1 MEFTGSQT
9 IAASREHVWRGLN
22 DATVLQACVPG
33 CEAFTAESDDEFKA
47 VVVASV
53 GPVKA
58 RFKGTLLLS
67 DRDAPNGYKIAGQG
81 EGGIAGFGKM
91 TATVT
96 LADAEEGGTLL
107 TYVAEA
113 QVGGKLAQIGSRLV
127 TSVANKL
134 AAEFFKRFNTTMSA
148 TMSEGSN
155 ASAEEP
161 SAAAAK

>member
-9 IAASREHVWRGLN
+9 IAASREQVWQGLN
-22 DATVLQACVPG
+22 DPAVLQECIPG
-33 CEAFTAESDDEFKA
+33 CEAFTAESEDEYKA

-58 RFKGTLLLS
+58 RFKGTLELS
-67 DRDAPNGYKIAGQG
+67 ERDAPNGYRILGQG

-96 LADAEEGGTLL
+96 LADAEDGTLL

-134 AAEFFKRFNTTMSA
+134 AAEFFKRFNA
-148 TMSEGSN
+148 TL
-155 ASAEEP
+155 
-161 SAAAAK
+161 SAANEPAAE

>member
-9 IAASREHVWRGLN
+9 IAASREHVWNGLN
-22 DATVLQACVPG
+22 DAAVLQACVPG
-33 CEAFTAESDDEFKA
+33 CEAFTAESADEFKA

-67 DRDAPNGYKIAGQG
+67 ERNAPNGYKIEGQG

-91 TATVT
+91 TAIVT
-96 LADAEEGGTLL
+96 LADAEAGGTLL
-107 TYVAEA
+107 TYVAQA

-134 AAEFFKRFNTTMSA
+134 AAEFFKRFNATMSA
-148 TMSEGSN
+148 PAETVE
-155 ASAEEP
+155 AS
-161 SAAAAK
+161 K

>member
-9 IAASREHVWRGLN
+9 IAASREQVWKGLN
-22 DATVLQACVPG
+22 DPLVLQACVPG
-33 CEAFTAESDDEFKA
+33 CESFTAESEDEFKA
-47 VVVASV
+47 VVVAAV

-58 RFKGTLLLS
+58 KFKGTLLLS
-67 DRDAPNGYKIAGQG
+67 ERDGPNGYRIAGQG

-91 TATVT
+91 TAVVT
-96 LADAEEGGTLL
+96 LADADEGTLL

-148 TMSEGSN
+148 TMSAGQGMEQVGHG
-155 ASAEEP
+155 
-161 SAAAAK
+161 

>member
-9 IAASREHVWRGLN
+9 IAATREQVWTGLN
-22 DATVLQACVPG
+22 DAAVLQACVPG
-33 CEAFTAESDDEFKA
+33 CEEFVAQGDDEYKA
-47 VVVASV
+47 VVVAKV

-67 DRDAPNGYKIAGQG
+67 DRNGPNGYRIAGQG

-96 LADAEEGGTLL
+96 LSDAEAGGTLL

-134 AAEFFKRFNTTMSA
+134 AAEFFERFNATMSA
-148 TMSEGSN
+148 AAEN
-155 ASAEEP
+155 AG
-161 SAAAAK
+161 AA

>member
-9 IAASREHVWRGLN
+9 IAATREQVWKGLN
-22 DATVLQACVPG
+22 DVAVLRACVPG
-33 CEAFTAESDDEFKA
+33 CEEFVAQSDDEFKA

-67 DRDAPNGYKIAGQG
+67 ERDGPNGYRIAGQG

-134 AAEFFKRFNTTMSA
+134 AAEFFKRFNSTMSA
-148 TMSEGSN
+148 TTADAGT
-155 ASAEEP
+155 AH
-161 SAAAAK
+161 

>member
-9 IAASREHVWRGLN
+9 IAASREQVWQGLN
-22 DATVLQACVPG
+22 DAAVLQECIPG
-33 CEAFTAESDDEFKA
+33 CEAFTAENADEYKA

-58 RFKGTLLLS
+58 RFKGTLELS
-67 DRDAPNGYKIAGQG
+67 ERDAPNGYRIVGQG

-96 LADAEEGGTLL
+96 LADAEDGTLL

-134 AAEFFKRFNTTMSA
+134 AAEFFKRFNTTL
-148 TMSEGSN
+148 
-155 ASAEEP
+155 
-161 SAAAAK
+161 SAANEPAAD

>member
-9 IAASREHVWRGLN
+9 IAASREQVWNGLN
-22 DATVLQACVPG
+22 DAAVLQACVPG
-33 CEAFTAESDDEFKA
+33 CEAFTAESADEFKA

-67 DRDAPNGYKIAGQG
+67 ERNAPNGYKIEGQG

-96 LADAEEGGTLL
+96 LADAEEGGTVLN
-107 TYVAEA
+107 YVAEA

-127 TSVANKL
+127 SSVANKL
-134 AAEFFKRFNTTMSA
+134 ATEFFKRFNTMMSA
-148 TMSEGSN
+148 P
-155 ASAEEP
+155 AE
-161 SAAAAK
+161 ADAAK

>member
-9 IAASREHVWRGLN
+9 IAASREQVWQGLN
-22 DATVLQACVPG
+22 DAAVLQECIPG
-33 CEAFTAESDDEFKA
+33 CEAFTAENDDEYKA

-58 RFKGTLLLS
+58 RFKGTLELS
-67 DRDAPNGYKIAGQG
+67 ERDAPNGYRIVGQG

-96 LADAEEGGTLL
+96 LADAEDGTLL

-134 AAEFFKRFNTTMSA
+134 AAEFFKRFNA
-148 TMSEGSN
+148 TL
-155 ASAEEP
+155 
-161 SAAAAK
+161 SAANEAAAD

>member
-1 MEFTGSQT
+1 MEFTGSQI
-9 IAASREHVWRGLN
+9 IAASREVVWKGLN
-22 DATVLQACVPG
+22 EAAVLQACVPG
-33 CEAFTAESDDEFKA
+33 CEAFTPVSDDEFTA

-58 RFKGTLLLS
+58 RFKGSLVLS
-67 DRDAPNGYKIAGQG
+67 ERIEGEGYRIAGQG

-96 LADAEEGGTLL
+96 LADAEEGTLL

-134 AAEFFKRFNTTMSA
+134 AAEFFKRFNA
-148 TMSEGSN
+148 NVSE
-155 ASAEEP
+155 AVAR
-161 SAAAAK
+161 

>member
-9 IAASREHVWRGLN
+9 IAASREQVWLGLN
-22 DATVLQACVPG
+22 DAAVLQECIPG
-33 CEAFTAESDDEFKA
+33 CEAFTAENDDAYKA

-58 RFKGTLLLS
+58 RFKGTLELS
-67 DRDAPNGYKIAGQG
+67 ERDAPNGYRIVGQG

-96 LADAEEGGTLL
+96 LADAGDGTLL

-134 AAEFFKRFNTTMSA
+134 AAEFFKRFNA
-148 TMSEGSN
+148 TL
-155 ASAEEP
+155 
-161 SAAAAK
+161 SAASETAAD

>member
-9 IAASREHVWRGLN
+9 IAATREQVWKGLN
-22 DATVLQACVPG
+22 DAAVLQACVPG
-33 CEAFTAESDDEFKA
+33 CEEFIAQNEDEYKA

-58 RFKGTLLLS
+58 RFKGTLALS
-67 DRDAPNGYKIAGQG
+67 ERDGPNGYRIAGQG

-96 LADAEEGGTLL
+96 LADADQGGTLL

-134 AAEFFKRFNTTMSA
+134 AAEFFKRFNATMSA
-148 TMSEGSN
+148 GPDATEAAN
-155 ASAEEP
+155 AGTAH
-161 SAAAAK
+161 

>member
-9 IAASREHVWRGLN
+9 IAAAREQVWRGLN
-22 DATVLQACVPG
+22 DAAVLQACVPG

-47 VVVASV
+47 VVVAAV

-58 RFKGTLLLS
+58 RFKGTLSLS
-67 DRDAPNGYKIAGQG
+67 ERDAPNGYKIAGQG

-96 LADAEEGGTLL
+96 LADAEEDGGTLL

-134 AAEFFKRFNTTMSA
+134 AAEFFKRFNATMSA
-148 TMSEGSN
+148 T
-155 ASAEEP
+155 AEE
-161 SAAAAK
+161 AGAAK

>member
-9 IAASREHVWRGLN
+9 IAASREQVWQGLN
-22 DATVLQACVPG
+22 DATVLQECIPG
-33 CEAFTAESDDEFKA
+33 CEAFTAENEDEYKA

-58 RFKGTLLLS
+58 RFKGTLELS
-67 DRDAPNGYKIAGQG
+67 ERDAPNGYRIVGQG

-96 LADAEEGGTLL
+96 LADAEDGTLL

-134 AAEFFKRFNTTMSA
+134 AAEFFKRFNETL
-148 TMSEGSN
+148 
-155 ASAEEP
+155 
-161 SAAAAK
+161 SAANEPAAE

>member
-9 IAASREHVWRGLN
+9 IAASREQVWQGLN
-22 DATVLQACVPG
+22 DASVLQGCVPG
-33 CEAFTAESDDEFKA
+33 CESFEAESEDRYKA

-58 RFKGTLLLS
+58 RFKGTLDLS
-67 DRDAPNGYKIAGQG
+67 DRDAPNGYRIVGQG

-96 LADAEEGGTLL
+96 LADAEDGTLL
-107 TYVAEA
+107 TYVAQA

-127 TSVANKL
+127 SSVANKL
-134 AAEFFKRFNTTMSA
+134 AAEFFKRFNA
-148 TMSEGSN
+148 TLTATSQ
-155 ASAEEP
+155 
-161 SAAAAK
+161 SAAQ

>member
-9 IAASREHVWRGLN
+9 ITAPRELVWKGLN
-22 DATVLQACVPG
+22 DAAVLQACVPG
-33 CEAFTAESDDEFKA
+33 CEAFTPVSDDEYAA

-58 RFKGTLLLS
+58 RFKGTLVLS
-67 DRDAPNGYKIAGQG
+67 ERIELEGYKIVGGG

-96 LADAEEGGTLL
+96 LADAAEGTLL
-107 TYVAEA
+107 TYVADA

-134 AAEFFKRFNTTMSA
+134 ATEFFKRFNTNI
-148 TMSEGSN
+148 SE
-155 ASAEEP
+155 AVV
-161 SAAAAK
+161 K

>member
-9 IAASREHVWRGLN
+9 IAASREQVWNGLN
-22 DATVLQACVPG
+22 DAAVLQACVPG
-33 CEAFTAESDDEFKA
+33 CEAFTAESADEFKA

-67 DRDAPNGYKIAGQG
+67 ERNAPNGYKIEGQG

-134 AAEFFKRFNTTMSA
+134 AAEFFKRFNTTMS
-148 TMSEGSN
+148 EGSH

>member
-9 IAASREHVWRGLN
+9 IAASREQVWQGLN
-22 DATVLQACVPG
+22 DASVLQGCVPG
-33 CEAFTAESDDEFKA
+33 CESFEAESEDRFMA

-58 RFKGTLLLS
+58 RFKGTLDLS
-67 DRDAPNGYKIAGQG
+67 DRDAPNGYRIVGQG

-96 LADAEEGGTLL
+96 LAEAEDGTLL
-107 TYVAEA
+107 TYVAQA

-127 TSVANKL
+127 SSVANKL
-134 AAEFFKRFNTTMSA
+134 AAEFFKRFNA
-148 TMSEGSN
+148 TLTA
-155 ASAEEP
+155 ASQSTAQ
-161 SAAAAK
+161 

>member
-9 IAASREHVWRGLN
+9 IAASRDQVWRGLN
-22 DATVLQACVPG
+22 DPAVLQACVPG
-33 CEAFTAESDDEFKA
+33 CESFTAESDDEFKA
-47 VVVASV
+47 VVVAAV

-58 RFKGTLLLS
+58 KFKGTLLLS
-67 DRDAPNGYKIAGQG
+67 ERDAPHGYRIAGQG

-96 LADAEEGGTLL
+96 LADADDGTVL

-134 AAEFFKRFNTTMSA
+134 AAEFFKRFNATMSA
-148 TMSEGSN
+148 
-155 ASAEEP
+155 AADP
-161 SAAAAK
+161 SSIGQVSHG